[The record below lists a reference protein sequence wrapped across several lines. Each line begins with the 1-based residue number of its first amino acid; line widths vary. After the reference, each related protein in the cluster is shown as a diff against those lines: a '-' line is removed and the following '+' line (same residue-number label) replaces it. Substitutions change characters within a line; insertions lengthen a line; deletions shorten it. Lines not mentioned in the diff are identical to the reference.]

1 MYQYKAYTLDKQIV
15 EGTIDAPSED
25 LAEERLL
32 EAGYRHILTLK
43 KTTLPLSLERLL
55 PGLYGVKKSDII
67 DFFSQLATLID
78 ARVPF
83 VQALWILAEQANR
96 PALKVIIN
104 KLGQQVSSG
113 ISFSQALAQYP
124 KLVSGHYCQ
133 VISVSEK
140 SGDLTRGLRMVAG
153 YMEKELNTTGNIR
166 RMLSYPAFLGF
177 MSLIVIMII
186 AIVAMPSLIK
196 LFTALRVE
204 LPLVTRILIAT
215 ANFFTDYK
223 YYLLAGL
230 VILVFIIMALK
241 DIPGIKGL
249 FDKLSLKL
257 PVMGNIVI
265 MRNICRFC
273 RGSAMLIEAGL
284 TLPQSFNAIIGIIDN
299 GIIKQVLTEIRQE
312 IIKGKGLSR
321 QMGKSSLFPRLL
333 VDVVSIGEKTGTLE
347 SSFSTMADYY
357 EKRLDM
363 KVRKLLGMIEPASII
378 IVGLIISFIGVAII
392 MPLYSI
398 YQTVQ

>member
-15 EGTIDAPSED
+15 EGTIDAPSDD

-83 VQALWILAEQANR
+83 VQALWILADQANR

-113 ISFSQALAQYP
+113 ISFLQALAQYP

-166 RMLSYPAFLGF
+166 RMLSY
-177 MSLIVIMII
+177 
-186 AIVAMPSLIK
+186 
-196 LFTALRVE
+196 
-204 LPLVTRILIAT
+204 
-215 ANFFTDYK
+215 
-223 YYLLAGL
+223 
-230 VILVFIIMALK
+230 
-241 DIPGIKGL
+241 
-249 FDKLSLKL
+249 
-257 PVMGNIVI
+257 
-265 MRNICRFC
+265 
-273 RGSAMLIEAGL
+273 
-284 TLPQSFNAIIGIIDN
+284 
-299 GIIKQVLTEIRQE
+299 
-312 IIKGKGLSR
+312 
-321 QMGKSSLFPRLL
+321 
-333 VDVVSIGEKTGTLE
+333 
-347 SSFSTMADYY
+347 
-357 EKRLDM
+357 
-363 KVRKLLGMIEPASII
+363 
-378 IVGLIISFIGVAII
+378 
-392 MPLYSI
+392 
-398 YQTVQ
+398 